1 MLNTGRVRDHWHMLT
16 RTGLSARLSA
26 HRNEPYVDIH
36 PQDAEKY
43 GIKDNGLVKVCSRLG
58 DVIVRSQLNFAQ

>member
-1 MLNTGRVRDHWHMLT
+1 LT